1 MVMDI
6 GAVKTDLNERETEI
20 LNFIME
26 EIRRKGYPP
35 SVREIGQ
42 AVGLKSS
49 STVHGYLR
57 QLEEKGYIRRDPSK
71 PRALEIL
78 SLQADSWDSQVT
90 PVPIVGRVAA
100 GVPILA
106 AENLEGYLTLP
117 LDLLGSGEHFLLAVH
132 GDSMIEAG
140 ILDGDILIVRAQPRA
155 ENGEIVVAMI
165 GDEATVKRFFQ
176 RDGSIELRPEN
187 SAMQP
192 IIVNGPVEI
201 LGKVTGLIRRF

>member
-1 MVMDI
+1 MGRSVI
-6 GAVKTDLNERETEI
+6 PSDLNERERDI
-20 LNFIME
+20 LDFIQE

-57 QLEEKGYIRRDPSK
+57 QLEEKGCIKRDPAK
-71 PRALEIL
+71 PRALELLTSQPGL
-78 SLQADSWDSQVT
+78 SVSQT
-90 PVPIVGRVAA
+90 TEVPIVGRVAA
-100 GVPILA
+100 GMPILA

-117 LDLLGSGEHFLLAVH
+117 FDLLGSGEHFLLTVQ

-140 ILDGDILIVRAQPRA
+140 ILDGDMLIVRAQPTA

-165 GDEATVKRFFQ
+165 GDEATVKRFF
-176 RDGSIELRPEN
+176 RREGYIELRPEN
-187 SAMQP
+187 STMQP

-201 LGKVTGLIRRF
+201 IGKVTGLIRRL